1 MRSGFDMSKVLT
13 YDNPM
18 HFYLMKRTVIM
29 PGPLPK
35 YAITLTAEQAMHLQ
49 HLSACSTAP
58 FAAVQRARILLLAHQ
73 HPAWRNADIARQV
86 GCAVNTVKRWRQRW
100 QTTDTLQDAP
110 RPGGTRT
117 FTPLQRAQIT
127 ALACSAPREYGKPW
141 RRWSGEKLAQVAVE
155 QQMVL
160 RISPGTIRTWLRQ
173 DKIKPWRYH
182 SWQHST
188 DPRFV
193 DKAVPVL
200 DLYEHA
206 PALAAQGE
214 AVVCSDEKTSIQ
226 ARQRVSPTQAAAP
239 GWPVHLADRYKR
251 MGAVQ
256 LFCALVVASG
266 VTFART
272 RGGKKFTDF
281 KAFLL
286 ELLQSALCAGL
297 KVVHLILDNGST
309 HAPKQLGPWIA
320 SLDLSLAVKIY
331 WLPTHASWLDQVEI
345 IFSKV
350 QRDVLTPNDFPSTLA
365 LEKDLQHYFADLN
378 GHPKPIQWTY
388 TKTKLLA
395 KFGAP
400 QPVQL
405 AA

>member
-1 MRSGFDMSKVLT
+1 
-13 YDNPM
+13 
-18 HFYLMKRTVIM
+18 M

-35 YAITLTAEQAMHLQ
+35 YASTLTAAQAMHLQ

-58 FAAVQRARILLLAHQ
+58 FAEVQRARILLLAHQ
-73 HPAWRNADIARQV
+73 HPAWRHADIARQV
-86 GCAVNTVKRWRQRW
+86 GCAVHTVKRWRQRW
-100 QTTDTLQDAP
+100 QTTDALQDAP

-155 QQMVL
+155 QQIVTRL
-160 RISPGTIRTWLRQ
+160 SPGTIRTWLRQ
-173 DKIKPWRYH
+173 DKIKPWRSH
-182 SWQHST
+182 SWQHAT
-188 DPRFV
+188 DPQFV
-193 DKAVPVL
+193 AKAAPVL
-200 DLYEHA
+200 DLYQQA
-206 PALAAQGE
+206 QALAEQGE
-214 AVVCSDEKTSIQ
+214 AVVCSDEKTSMQ
-226 ARQRVSPTQAAAP
+226 ARQRVSPTKAAAP
-239 GWPVHLADRYKR
+239 GLPVPVADRSKR

-256 LFCALVVASG
+256 LFGALVVASG
-266 VTFART
+266 VTFARP

-286 ELLQSALCAGL
+286 ELFQSARGAGL

-309 HAPKQLGPWIA
+309 HAPKQLGTWIA
-320 SLDLSLAVKIY
+320 SLDLSFVVKIY

-345 IFSKV
+345 IFSQV

-365 LEKDLQHYFADLN
+365 LEKDLQHYFAELN

-400 QPVQL
+400 QPAQL

>member
-1 MRSGFDMSKVLT
+1 
-13 YDNPM
+13 
-18 HFYLMKRTVIM
+18 M

-35 YAITLTAEQAMHLQ
+35 YPIQLTPEQEVHLH
-49 HLSACSTAP
+49 HLSTCYTAP
-58 FAAVQRARILLLAHQ
+58 FAEVQRARLLLLAHQ
-73 HPAWRNADIARQV
+73 HPTWSNAEIARRV
-86 GCAVNTVKRWRQRW
+86 GCCVNTVKRWRQRW
-100 QTTDTLQDAP
+100 QVTDCLHDTA
-110 RPGGTRT
+110 RPGHQRT
-117 FTPLQRAQIT
+117 FTPLERAQIT
-127 ALACSAPREYGKPW
+127 ALACSTPRAYGKPW

-155 QQMVL
+155 QQIVT

-182 SWQHST
+182 SWQRST
-188 DPRFV
+188 DPHFV
-193 DKAVPVL
+193 DKASPVL
-200 DLYEHA
+200 ELYEHA

-226 ARQRVSPTQAAAP
+226 ARQRVSATQAAAP
-239 GWPVHLADRYKR
+239 GYPVHVADRYKR

-256 LFCALVVASG
+256 LFCALLVASG
-266 VTFART
+266 LTFART
-272 RGGKKFTDF
+272 RSGKTFVDF

-286 ELLQSALCAGL
+286 ELFQSALCAGL
-297 KVVHLILDNGST
+297 QVVHLILDNGST
-309 HAPKQLGPWIA
+309 HAPKPLGAWIA
-320 SLDLSLAVKIY
+320 SLALAFEVRLY

-365 LEKDLQHYFADLN
+365 LEKQLKTYFADLN
-378 GHPKPIQWTY
+378 QHPKPIQWTY

-395 KFGAP
+395 KFRTP
-400 QPVQL
+400 QPAEL

>member
-1 MRSGFDMSKVLT
+1 
-13 YDNPM
+13 
-18 HFYLMKRTVIM
+18 M

-35 YAITLTAEQAMHLQ
+35 YPIPLTLAQERHLQ
-49 HLSACSTAP
+49 QLSSSYTAP
-58 FAAVQRARILLLAHQ
+58 FAEVQRARLLLLAQ
-73 HPAWRNADIARQV
+73 QQPTWRNAEIARQV
-86 GCAVNTVKRWRQRW
+86 GCCVQTVQRWRQRW
-100 QTTDTLQDAP
+100 QQTDSVRDTP
-110 RPGGTRT
+110 RAATRRT
-117 FTPLQRAQIT
+117 FTALQRAQIT
-127 ALACSAPREYGKPW
+127 ALACSAPRAHGKPW
-141 RRWSGEKLAQVAVE
+141 PRWAGEKLAQVAVE
-155 QQMVL
+155 QQIVEH
-160 RISPGTIRTWLRQ
+160 RAPGTIRPWLRA

-188 DPRFV
+188 DPHFV
-193 DKAVPVL
+193 DKATPVL

-206 PALAAQGE
+206 PVLAAQGE

-226 ARQRVSPTQAAAP
+226 ARQRVSAPKAAAP
-239 GWPVHLADRYKR
+239 GSPLHVADRYKR

-266 VTFART
+266 LTFART
-272 RGGKKFTDF
+272 RSGRKFADF

-286 ELLQSALCAGL
+286 ELFQSALCAGL

-320 SLDLSLAVKIY
+320 SLELAFEVRLY

-365 LEKDLQHYFADLN
+365 LEKQLKTYFDELN
-378 GHPKPIQWTY
+378 RHPKPMQWTY

-395 KFGAP
+395 KFGTS
-400 QPVQL
+400 QPAKL

>member
-1 MRSGFDMSKVLT
+1 
-13 YDNPM
+13 
-18 HFYLMKRTVIM
+18 M

-35 YAITLTAEQAMHLQ
+35 YPIKLTPTQVASLQ
-49 HLSACSTAP
+49 HLSTCYTAP
-58 FAAVQRARILLLAHQ
+58 FAEVQRARVLLLAHQ
-73 HPAWRNADIARQV
+73 HPTWRNAEIARHV
-86 GCAVNTVKRWRQRW
+86 RCCVNTVQRWRQRW
-100 QTTDTLQDAP
+100 HVTDRLHDTA
-110 RPGGTRT
+110 RPGRQRT
-117 FTPLQRAQIT
+117 FTPLERAQIT

-155 QQMVL
+155 QQIVT

-182 SWQHST
+182 SWQHAT
-188 DPRFV
+188 DPQFV
-193 DKAVPVL
+193 EKATPVL
-200 DLYEHA
+200 DLSQQAQE
-206 PALAAQGE
+206 LAGQGE

-226 ARQRVSPTQAAAP
+226 ARQRLSPTKAAAP
-239 GWPVHLADRYKR
+239 GLPVHVADRYKR

-266 VTFART
+266 VTFGRT
-272 RGGKKFTDF
+272 RAGKKFADF

-286 ELLQSALCAGL
+286 EFFQSALCAGL
-297 KVVHLILDNGST
+297 RGVHLILDNGST
-309 HAPKQLGPWIA
+309 HAPKQLGTWIA
-320 SLDLSLAVKIY
+320 SLELSFAVKIY

-365 LEKDLQHYFADLN
+365 LEKELQHYFDDLN
-378 GHPKPIQWTY
+378 RHPKPIQWTY
-388 TKTKLLA
+388 TKTKLIA
-395 KFGAP
+395 KFGAS
-400 QPVQL
+400 QPAKL